1 MTLLNNSMSTE
12 GLNDLETL
20 ETMFKEFFHKETYD
34 WWVPVKTGDIV
45 VDLGACVG
53 MFTCRAL
60 DLGASKVY
68 SVEPSI
74 DLLSTTMKN
83 ALSHLV
89 EHPGSVVPEN
99 SFIGT
104 KKSHTLNAF
113 NDSNA
118 KTMAFSE
125 FLYKHN
131 IKHID
136 YLKIDIEGGEFS
148 IFTEKNWDFLSNN
161 VKHIAVEWHLD
172 VFEDAPKQ
180 FMWIRDNLLSKY
192 NGKIRYLDP
201 KHKQKAYDDEWLT
214 GEWPIGWGSGFMMYL
229 TNNG

>member
-1 MTLLNNSMSTE
+1 MFTE

-20 ETMFKEFFHKETYD
+20 QTMFIEFFHKETYD
-34 WWVPVKTGDIV
+34 WWVPVKAGDIV
-45 VDLGACVG
+45 VDLGACIG

-68 SVEPSI
+68 SVEPSLQ
-74 DLLSTTMKN
+74 LLSTTMKN
-83 ALSHLV
+83 VLPHLV
-89 EHPGSVVPEN
+89 ENPGSVVPEN
-99 SFIGT
+99 AFIGSE
-104 KKSHTLNAF
+104 KDHTLNSF
-113 NDSNA
+113 SDSNA

-131 IKHID
+131 INHID
-136 YLKIDIEGGEFS
+136 YLKIDIEGGEYS
-148 IFTEKNWDFLSNN
+148 IFTERNWDFLCNN

-172 VFEDAPKQ
+172 VFREAPKQ
-180 FMWIRDNLLSKY
+180 FIWIRDNLLSNY
-192 NGKIRYLDP
+192 PGQIRWLDP

>member
-1 MTLLNNSMSTE
+1 MFTE

-34 WWVPVKTGDIV
+34 WWVKVKAGDIV
-45 VDLGACVG
+45 VDLGACIG

-68 SVEPSI
+68 SVEPSLQ
-74 DLLSTTMKN
+74 LLSTTMKN
-83 ALSHLV
+83 VLPHLV
-89 EHPGSVVPEN
+89 ENPGSVVPEN
-99 SFIGT
+99 AFIGSE
-104 KKSHTLNAF
+104 KDHTLNSF
-113 NDSNA
+113 SDSNA

-131 IKHID
+131 INHID
-136 YLKIDIEGGEFS
+136 YLKIDIEGGEYS
-148 IFTEKNWDFLSNN
+148 IFTERNWDFLCNN

-172 VFEDAPKQ
+172 VFREAPKQ
-180 FMWIRDNLLSKY
+180 FIWIRDNLLSNY
-192 NGKIRYLDP
+192 PGQIRWLDP

>member
-1 MTLLNNSMSTE
+1 MSTE

-20 ETMFKEFFHKETYD
+20 QTMFIEFFHKETYD
-34 WWVPVKTGDIV
+34 WWVSVKTGDIV

-83 ALSHLV
+83 VLPHLV
-89 EHPGSVVPEN
+89 ENPGSVVPEN
-99 SFIGT
+99 AFIGT

-131 IKHID
+131 INHID
-136 YLKIDIEGGEFS
+136 YLKIDIEGGEYS
-148 IFTEKNWDFLSNN
+148 IFTERNWDFLCNN

>member
-1 MTLLNNSMSTE
+1 MSTE

-20 ETMFKEFFHKETYD
+20 ETMFKEFFHKKTYD

-83 ALSHLV
+83 TLSHLV

-131 IKHID
+131 INHID
-136 YLKIDIEGGEFS
+136 YLKIDIEGGEYS
-148 IFTEKNWDFLSNN
+148 IFTERNWDFLCNN

-180 FMWIRDNLLSKY
+180 FIWIRDNLLSKY

>member
-1 MTLLNNSMSTE
+1 MTLLNNAMFTE

-20 ETMFKEFFHKETYD
+20 QTMFIEFFHKETYD
-34 WWVPVKTGDIV
+34 WWVPVKAGDIV
-45 VDLGACVG
+45 VDLGACIG

-68 SVEPSI
+68 SVEPSLQ
-74 DLLSTTMKN
+74 LLSTTMKN
-83 ALSHLV
+83 VLPHLV
-89 EHPGSVVPEN
+89 ENPGSVVPEN
-99 SFIGT
+99 AFIGSE
-104 KKSHTLNAF
+104 KDHTLNSF
-113 NDSNA
+113 SDSNA

-131 IKHID
+131 INHID
-136 YLKIDIEGGEFS
+136 YLKIDIEGGEYS
-148 IFTEKNWDFLSNN
+148 IFTERNWDFLCNN

-172 VFEDAPKQ
+172 VFREAPKQ
-180 FMWIRDNLLSKY
+180 FIWIRDNLLSNY
-192 NGKIRYLDP
+192 PGQIRWLDP

>member
-1 MTLLNNSMSTE
+1 LTLLNNAMFTE

-34 WWVPVKTGDIV
+34 WWVPVKAGDIV
-45 VDLGACVG
+45 VDLGACIG

-68 SVEPSI
+68 SVEPSLQ
-74 DLLSTTMKN
+74 LLSTTMKN
-83 ALSHLV
+83 VLPHLV
-89 EHPGSVVPEN
+89 ENPGSVVPEN
-99 SFIGT
+99 AFIGSE
-104 KKSHTLNAF
+104 KNHTLNSF
-113 NDSNA
+113 SDSNA

-131 IKHID
+131 INHID
-136 YLKIDIEGGEFS
+136 YLKIDIEGGEYS
-148 IFTEKNWDFLSNN
+148 IFTERNWDFLCNN

-172 VFEDAPKQ
+172 VFREAPKQ
-180 FMWIRDNLLSKY
+180 FIWIRDNLLSNY
-192 NGKIRYLDP
+192 PGQIRWLDP
-201 KHKQKAYDDEWLT
+201 DHMHKSKDDKWLT
-214 GEWPIGWGSGFMMYL
+214 GKWPIGWGSGFMMYL

>member
-1 MTLLNNSMSTE
+1 LTLLNNSMSTE

-20 ETMFKEFFHKETYD
+20 QTMFIEFFHKETYD
-34 WWVPVKTGDIV
+34 WWVSVKTGDIV

-83 ALSHLV
+83 VLPHLV
-89 EHPGSVVPEN
+89 ENPGSVVPEN
-99 SFIGT
+99 AFIGT

-131 IKHID
+131 INHID
-136 YLKIDIEGGEFS
+136 YLKIDIEGGEYS
-148 IFTEKNWDFLSNN
+148 IFTERNWDFLCNN